1 MGESLGN
8 GSQLPAT
15 KISIWIGMLIIYVV
29 WSSTYLAIRFA
40 VESFPP
46 FIMAAARF
54 LIAGIILYGF
64 RRIKGDAPPRRL
76 EWRSTAIIGLFLLL
90 GGNGGVSWAEQRVV
104 SSIAALL
111 VGSTPLWIVLVD
123 AIRPNGKKPG
133 WLAFAGV
140 ILGFVGIAILIDP
153 WGNNLGDNSITI
165 DGWGIAALLLASLSW
180 AIGSVFSRQ
189 AEIPASPLLA
199 TGMEMIAGGIGLLV
213 VGTVLGEWQQLRLE
227 EISIRSWWSLAY
239 LIIFGSL
246 MGFATYTWLL
256 RVAPISLVSTYAYVN
271 PLVAIFLGNVLA
283 QEPLTTQLVISAVVI
298 IGSVII
304 ITTANI
310 RQSIRNRRI

>member
-8 GSQLPAT
+8 GSPLPPT

-54 LIAGIILYGF
+54 LIAGILLYGF
-64 RRIKGDAPPRRL
+64 RRIKGDAPPRGL

-140 ILGFVGIAILIDP
+140 ILGFIGIAILIDP
-153 WGNNLGDNSITI
+153 WGSNLSDHTAVI
-165 DGWGIAALLLASLSW
+165 DGWGIAALLLASFSW

-189 AEIPASPLLA
+189 AELPASPLLA
-199 TGMEMIAGGIGLLV
+199 TGMEMILGGIGLLV
-213 VGTVLGEWQQLRLE
+213 VGTVMGEWQQLRLE
-227 EISIRSWWSLAY
+227 EISLRSWWSLAY

-246 MGFATYTWLL
+246 IGFATYTWLL

-271 PLVAIFLGNVLA
+271 PLVAILLGNVLA
-283 QEPLTTQLVISAVVI
+283 QEPLTTQLVISAVII

-310 RQSIRNRRI
+310 RQSIRNRRV

>member
-1 MGESLGN
+1 MSESLGN
-8 GSQLPAT
+8 GSQLPPT
-15 KISIWIGMLIIYVV
+15 RISIWIGMLIIYVV

-104 SSIAALL
+104 SSIAALI

-153 WGNNLGDNSITI
+153 WGNNLGDNPIAI

-283 QEPLTTQLVISAVVI
+283 QEPLTTQLVISAGII